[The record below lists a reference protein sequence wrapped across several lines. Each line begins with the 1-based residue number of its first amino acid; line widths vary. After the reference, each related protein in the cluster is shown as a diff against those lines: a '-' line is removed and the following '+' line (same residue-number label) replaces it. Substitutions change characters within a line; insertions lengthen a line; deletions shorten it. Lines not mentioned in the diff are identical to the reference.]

1 MKAPFEYASVR
12 SQHVQEAASGRRQP
26 HRHPR
31 GQANRGDLTDRTSAF
46 YAGPIIADGD
56 DTDEVAGTAVP
67 GASPEDRT
75 TVFVNRGR
83 PSAYHRGLSRGHKI
97 AIVAVAGVVLI
108 VILVAV
114 VFSGGPS
121 WPASVTTVKSDIAV
135 ACQNPDVKSEP
146 GQVNFAC
153 AKDTQQ
159 VLWVFALLTSD
170 NNPTYRDSN
179 GRTGLEP
186 ITPAQG
192 GEVAWSLNLHHP
204 YDPAN
209 PGDSIAVAARAIN
222 NIIGGATVIGSNGSP
237 TVQPGLE
244 SSPANCARYTGSP
257 AVVSRQGYPD
267 LCAQPVSSASGQAA
281 LVTDAFKKWF
291 GSARK
296 AAQAAV
302 LFQNSGNPGDPQVQA
317 ILRQIE
323 GPASLTAAL

>member
-31 GQANRGDLTDRTSAF
+31 GQANRGHPADRTSAF

-56 DTDEVAGTAVP
+56 DSDEEFGTAGP

-83 PSAYHRGLSRGHKI
+83 PSAYRRGLSRRHKI
-97 AIVAVAGVVLI
+97 AIVAAAGVVLI
-108 VILVAV
+108 IVLVTV

-121 WPASVTTVKSDIAV
+121 WPASVSTVKSDIAV

-153 AKDTQQ
+153 AKGTQQ
-159 VLWVFALLTSD
+159 VLWVFALLTSN
-170 NNPTYRDSN
+170 NNPNYTDKN

-209 PGDSIAVAARAIN
+209 PIDSLEVAARAIN
-222 NIIGGATVIGSNGSP
+222 NIVGGATVIGSNGTP
-237 TVQPGLE
+237 AVQPGLE
-244 SSPANCARYTGSP
+244 SNPANCARYTGSS
-257 AVVSRQGYPD
+257 ALVSRQGYPD
-267 LCAQPVSSASGQAA
+267 LCAQPVSSPSGQAA
-281 LVTDAFKKWF
+281 LVTDTFKKWF
-291 GSARK
+291 GSPQK

-302 LFQNSGNPGDPQVQA
+302 LFQNADNPGDPQVQA
-317 ILRQIE
+317 IVKQIE
-323 GPASLTAAL
+323 GPASLTSAV